1 MRIILDV
8 HQLVAQ
14 WVVERG
20 EPSPRAKPQGW
31 ELEGGNWREWFSAGA
46 GKGVGTSPP
55 PQERVDK
62 WGSLIMEPRS
72 VSELIFLYFDR
83 KEISLDAE
91 L

>member
-1 MRIILDV
+1 MRIILDA

-14 WVVERG
+14 WVAERG
-20 EPSPRAKPQGW
+20 EPSPRAKPQGAGRRQ
-31 ELEGGNWREWFSAGA
+31 LERVVFSAGV
-46 GKGVGTSPP
+46 GKGAGTLPP

-72 VSELIFLYFDR
+72 VGELIFLYFDR
-83 KEISLDAE
+83 KEISVDAE